1 MNQAGDYFDEAGQYL
16 GRADDYYTNALAQGT
31 QGLTGAADMFGRYS
45 QANLSPAQQY
55 MRDSVSQMGQTG
67 PNFGQALSATQQGM
81 TRGRQAYTDVDLRD
95 AQGAMNRSVSQ
106 MQGAGPNFNQAL
118 AAARQGMNQAGFGTA
133 ESTLG
138 RGISSLGRVTGEFDP
153 ASADRFMNPY
163 QQKVI
168 DESLR
173 QIGRQGLQ
181 AQQQLQAQA
190 VRSGAFGGSR
200 EGIQRAELG
209 RGLAESQN
217 AAIVGG
223 LSSGYQSAL
232 QQAQQAFESQKQR
245 QLAQAQGYQ
254 SAAGLAGSLASQQ
267 GQLALQGSQQM
278 GTLEAQRAQFAQN
291 AARYGGD
298 VAQQIANQQLQRGQL
313 GLSAAQMDLQGGQQM
328 GALEAQRS
336 QLAQNIARYRGDIG
350 QQLASQAFQQAGLGQ
365 SAAGQLASIA
375 GQRYTM
381 GSQTGAGLGAL
392 ATQYGTLGGQ
402 QANLGMMSQQLGQ
415 QDVNFLYGL
424 GSIQQQQKQR
434 ELDALRQTKLQ
445 QAYQPYQQLAFE
457 SDIMRGAPSTQM
469 SFTQQ
474 LAPTPSAFQQA
485 AGAVTG
491 GVATAAAA
499 KQAGVF

>member
-1 MNQAGDYFDEAGQYL
+1 MAETTTQIVREAPEIEKRKLGLVTSAQALKAPDLPAYQTAGFSQAQLDALTRGTRGIGSYQPYMNQAGNYFNEAGQYL

-55 MRDSVSQMGQTG
+55 MTDSVSQMGQTG
-67 PNFGQALSATQQGM
+67 PDFS
-81 TRGRQAYTDVDLRD
+81 
-95 AQGAMNRSVSQ
+95 
-106 MQGAGPNFNQAL
+106 QAL
-118 AAARQGMNQAGFGTA
+118 AAAQQGMNQAGFGTA

-138 RGISSLGRVTGEFDP
+138 QGITSLGQVTGAFDP
-153 ASADRFMNPY
+153 ASAAQFMNPY

-254 SAAGLAGSLASQQ
+254 SAAGLAGQLASQQ
-267 GQLALQGSQQM
+267 GQLA
-278 GTLEAQRAQFAQN
+278 
-291 AARYGGD
+291 
-298 VAQQIANQQLQRGQL
+298 
-313 GLSAAQMDLQGGQQM
+313 LQGGQQM

-402 QANLGMMSQQLGQ
+402 QANLGQMYQQLGQ

-445 QAYQPYQQLAFE
+445 QAYQPYQQIAFQ

-469 SFTQQ
+469 AFTQQ
-474 LAPTPSAFQQA
+474 LAPTPSAFQQGV
-485 AGAVTG
+485 GAVTG
-491 GVATAAAA
+491 GVSLAGAA
-499 KQAGVF
+499 KSAGVFD